1 MKNNSFRYVSLLL
14 VACILLGS
22 ATMVSASTIQP
33 RYTYFSSIQADLAY
47 NSSTGE
53 AECVAVV
60 SGSSTV
66 TVKVEC
72 YLKMLSVGS
81 WKTLEHWTA
90 TNYITTGIDANCAVT
105 SGYTYR
111 LYVYAYALDANNNV
125 LEKAELTRTLC
136 C

>member
-1 MKNNSFRYVSLLL
+1 MNNNSFRYVSLLL

-33 RYTYFSSIQADLAY
+33 RYTYFSNIQADLVY
-47 NSSTGE
+47 NSSTGK
-53 AECVAVV
+53 AECTAVV
-60 SGSSTV
+60 IGSSGV

-72 YLKMLSVGS
+72 YLKKLSVGS
-81 WKTLEHWTA
+81 WKTLEQWTA
-90 TNYITTGIDANCAVT
+90 TNYITTGIDETCAVA

-111 LYVYAYALDANNNV
+111 LCVYAYALDANNNV
-125 LEKAELTRTLC
+125 IEKAELSRTLC